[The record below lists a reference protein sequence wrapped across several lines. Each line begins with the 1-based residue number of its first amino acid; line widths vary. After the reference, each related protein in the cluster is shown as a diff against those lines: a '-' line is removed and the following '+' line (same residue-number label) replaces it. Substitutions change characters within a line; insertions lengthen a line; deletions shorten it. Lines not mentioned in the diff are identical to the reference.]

1 MAEES
6 DLSQK
11 TEEPTLRRLDEAR
24 KKGQTASSREINHWF
39 MIGAGSLWIAVFG
52 PQVARDLGVVLLK
65 FVESPHAIP
74 TDSEHLR
81 IILLHLMRDVA
92 GVLALPIAIMTAA
105 ALAAGVLQ
113 GGFVI
118 AVDRIMPNLER
129 ISLFSGAQRL
139 FSMRAILEFVKGIV
153 KLGIV
158 AAVVTMLMMPQMRG
172 LASFTGLD
180 MVQVAATIYDLSKSV
195 FLDVLVVVSVIA
207 ALDFLYQRYEF
218 RKSLR
223 MSRQEMR
230 EEYKQT
236 EGDPT
241 IKSRLRQLRME
252 RARRRMMAAVPEA
265 DVVITNPNSLRRG
278 AEIRA
283 DGNERAEAGGQ
294 GRRPDRQE
302 NSRSRLGKRGGNR
315 GKPALG
321 PGALFGRRDRRGNSE
336 RTLQGGGRNHRL
348 CLPLEK
354 EDHPGL
360 GPEFGGA
367 RPKR

>member
-24 KKGQTASSREINHWF
+24 QKGQTASSREINHWF

-65 FVESPHAIP
+65 FVESPHAMP

-153 KLGIV
+153 KLCIV

-223 MSRQEMR
+223 MSRQELR

-265 DVVITNPNSLRRG
+265 DVVITNPTHFAVALKYEPTEMNAPKLVAKGADLIAKKIREVALENEVAIVENPPLARALYSGVELDEEIPKEHYKAV
-278 AEIRA
+278 AEII
-283 DGNERAEAGGQ
+283 GYVF
-294 GRRPDRQE
+294 
-302 NSRSRLGKRGGNR
+302 RLK
-315 GKPALG
+315 KKII
-321 PGALFGRRDRRGNSE
+321 PG
-336 RTLQGGGRNHRL
+336 
-348 CLPLEK
+348 
-354 EDHPGL
+354 
-360 GPEFGGA
+360 
-367 RPKR
+367 

>member
-65 FVESPHAIP
+65 FVESPHAMP

-92 GVLALPIAIMTAA
+92 GVLALPVAIMTAG

-118 AVDRIMPNLER
+118 ALDRIMPNLDR
-129 ISLFSGAQRL
+129 ISLFSGAERL

-153 KLGIV
+153 KLCIV
-158 AAVVTMLMMPQMRG
+158 AAVVTMLMMPQMKG
-172 LASFTGLD
+172 LANFTGLD

-241 IKSRLRQLRME
+241 IKNRLRQLRME

-265 DVVITNPNSLRRG
+265 DVVITNPTHFAVALKYEPTEMNAPKMVAKGADLIAKKIREVALENDVAIVENPPLARALYSGVELDQEIPKEHYKAV
-278 AEIRA
+278 AEII
-283 DGNERAEAGGQ
+283 GYVF
-294 GRRPDRQE
+294 
-302 NSRSRLGKRGGNR
+302 RLK
-315 GKPALG
+315 KKII
-321 PGALFGRRDRRGNSE
+321 PG
-336 RTLQGGGRNHRL
+336 
-348 CLPLEK
+348 
-354 EDHPGL
+354 
-360 GPEFGGA
+360 
-367 RPKR
+367 

>member
-39 MIGAGSLWIAVFG
+39 MIGAGSLWIGVFG

-65 FVESPHAIP
+65 FVESPHAMP

-81 IILLHLMRDVA
+81 IILLHLMRDVG
-92 GVLALPIAIMTAA
+92 GVLLLPVLIMMAA

-118 AVDRIMPNLER
+118 ALDRIMPNLER

-153 KLGIV
+153 KLCIV
-158 AAVVTMLMMPQMRG
+158 AAVVTMLVMPQMKG
-172 LASFTGLD
+172 LANFTGLD
-180 MVQVAATIYDLSKSV
+180 MVQVGRTIYDLSKSV

-223 MSRQEMR
+223 MSRQELR
-230 EEYKQT
+230 EEFKQT

-265 DVVITNPNSLRRG
+265 DVVIPNPTHFAVALKYEPTEMNAPKLVAKGADLIAKKIREVALENEVAIVENPPLARALYSGVELDEEIPKEHYKAV
-278 AEIRA
+278 AEII
-283 DGNERAEAGGQ
+283 GYVF
-294 GRRPDRQE
+294 
-302 NSRSRLGKRGGNR
+302 RLK
-315 GKPALG
+315 KKII
-321 PGALFGRRDRRGNSE
+321 PG
-336 RTLQGGGRNHRL
+336 
-348 CLPLEK
+348 
-354 EDHPGL
+354 
-360 GPEFGGA
+360 
-367 RPKR
+367 

>member
-39 MIGAGSLWIAVFG
+39 MIGAGSLWIGVFG

-65 FVESPHAIP
+65 FVESPHAMP

-92 GVLALPIAIMTAA
+92 GVLALPVAIMTAA

-118 AVDRIMPNLER
+118 ALDRIMPNLER
-129 ISLFSGAQRL
+129 ISLISGAQRL

-153 KLGIV
+153 KLCIV
-158 AAVVTMLMMPQMRG
+158 AAVVTMLVMPQMKG
-172 LASFTGLD
+172 LANFTGLD
-180 MVQVAATIYDLSKSV
+180 MVQVGRTIYDLSKSV

-223 MSRQEMR
+223 MSRQELR
-230 EEYKQT
+230 EEFKQT

-265 DVVITNPNSLRRG
+265 DVVITNPTHFAVALKYEPTEMNAPKLVAKGADLIAKKIREVALENEVAIVENPPLARALYSGVELDEEIPKEHYKAV
-278 AEIRA
+278 AEII
-283 DGNERAEAGGQ
+283 GYVF
-294 GRRPDRQE
+294 
-302 NSRSRLGKRGGNR
+302 RLK
-315 GKPALG
+315 KKII
-321 PGALFGRRDRRGNSE
+321 PG
-336 RTLQGGGRNHRL
+336 
-348 CLPLEK
+348 
-354 EDHPGL
+354 
-360 GPEFGGA
+360 
-367 RPKR
+367 

>member
-1 MAEES
+1 MAEEL

-65 FVESPHAIP
+65 FVESPHAMP

-92 GVLALPIAIMTAA
+92 GVLALPVAIMTAG

-118 AVDRIMPNLER
+118 ALDRIMPNLDR
-129 ISLFSGAQRL
+129 ISLFSGAERL

-153 KLGIV
+153 KLCIV
-158 AAVVTMLMMPQMRG
+158 AAVVTMLMMPQMKG
-172 LASFTGLD
+172 LANFTGLD

-241 IKSRLRQLRME
+241 IKNRLRQLRME

-265 DVVITNPNSLRRG
+265 DVVITNPTHFAVALKYEPTEMNAPKMVAKGADLIAKKIREVALENDVAIVENPPLARALYSGVELDQEIPKEHYKAV
-278 AEIRA
+278 AEII
-283 DGNERAEAGGQ
+283 GYVF
-294 GRRPDRQE
+294 
-302 NSRSRLGKRGGNR
+302 RLK
-315 GKPALG
+315 KKII
-321 PGALFGRRDRRGNSE
+321 PG
-336 RTLQGGGRNHRL
+336 
-348 CLPLEK
+348 
-354 EDHPGL
+354 
-360 GPEFGGA
+360 
-367 RPKR
+367 

>member
-1 MAEES
+1 MAEEL

-65 FVESPHAIP
+65 FVESPHAMP

-92 GVLALPIAIMTAA
+92 GVLALPVAIMTAG

-118 AVDRIMPNLER
+118 ALDRIMPNFDR
-129 ISLFSGAQRL
+129 ISLFSGAERL

-153 KLGIV
+153 KLCIV
-158 AAVVTMLMMPQMRG
+158 AAVVTMLMMPQMKG
-172 LASFTGLD
+172 LANFTGLD

-241 IKSRLRQLRME
+241 IKNRLRQLRME

-265 DVVITNPNSLRRG
+265 DVVITNPTHFAVALKYEPTEMNAPKMVAKGADLIAKKIREVALENDVAIVENPPLARALYSGVELDQEIPKEHYKAV
-278 AEIRA
+278 AEII
-283 DGNERAEAGGQ
+283 GYVF
-294 GRRPDRQE
+294 
-302 NSRSRLGKRGGNR
+302 RLK
-315 GKPALG
+315 KKII
-321 PGALFGRRDRRGNSE
+321 PG
-336 RTLQGGGRNHRL
+336 
-348 CLPLEK
+348 
-354 EDHPGL
+354 
-360 GPEFGGA
+360 
-367 RPKR
+367 

>member
-39 MIGAGSLWIAVFG
+39 MIGAGSLWIGVFG

-65 FVESPHAIP
+65 FVESPQAMP

-81 IILLHLMRDVA
+81 IILLHLMRDVG
-92 GVLALPIAIMTAA
+92 GVLALPVAIMTAA

-118 AVDRIMPNLER
+118 ALDRIMPNLER

-153 KLGIV
+153 KLCIV
-158 AAVVTMLMMPQMRG
+158 AAVVTMLMMPQMKG

-180 MVQVAATIYDLSKSV
+180 MVQVASTIYQLSKGV

-223 MSRQEMR
+223 MSRQELR

-265 DVVITNPNSLRRG
+265 DVVITNPTHFAVALKYEPTEMNAPKLVAKGADLIAKKIREVALENEVAIVENPPLARALYSGVELDEEIPKEHYKAV
-278 AEIRA
+278 AEII
-283 DGNERAEAGGQ
+283 GYVF
-294 GRRPDRQE
+294 
-302 NSRSRLGKRGGNR
+302 RLK
-315 GKPALG
+315 KKII
-321 PGALFGRRDRRGNSE
+321 PG
-336 RTLQGGGRNHRL
+336 
-348 CLPLEK
+348 
-354 EDHPGL
+354 
-360 GPEFGGA
+360 
-367 RPKR
+367 